1 MAIIGIV
8 GIIGV
13 PALILLVGVTSGY
26 IGQWDIKYIYT
37 HTTVWLM
44 LLIKIVYITTLS
56 SHKIPK
62 GLHISLTFRLV
73 SSPTFYNTTNIIIRS
88 KGTTTNENK
97 T

>member
-1 MAIIGIV
+1 
-8 GIIGV
+8 
-13 PALILLVGVTSGY
+13 
-26 IGQWDIKYIYT
+26 
-37 HTTVWLM
+37 M